1 MKCCHK
7 HRATW
12 KNQDDDGMVTIRVT
26 VGVQCAK
33 KGSPEKKKEMNTE
46 MYT

>member
-12 KNQDDDGMVTIRVT
+12 ENQDDDDGMVTIRVI

-33 KGSPEKKKEMNTE
+33 KAHLRRRKR
-46 MYT
+46 